1 MKQGIAACLLLV
13 VIGAVMVEHTE
24 ATILLKTL
32 LLSQLLKGK
41 KAKAPL
47 VPKVIATPAPV
58 ARVTGPMRPVYAS
71 PTPVPGHYESAL
83 ATKTSLL
90 NSAVDTASA
99 TATTVVGAKTAAAK
113 TGVSALGTGKGLIG
127 SAIDKFLSG

>member
-24 ATILLKTL
+24 AILIKTL
-32 LLSQLLKGK
+32 LLSHLLKK
-41 KAKAPL
+41 KKTTAAPL
-47 VPKVIATPAPV
+47 VPKVVAKPAPV
-58 ARVTGPMRPVYAS
+58 ARVTGAGKPVYAA
-71 PTPVPGHYESAL
+71 PTTPGHYESAVG
-83 ATKTSLL
+83 TKTALL
-90 NSAVDTASA
+90 NSAVDTAGA

-127 SAIDKFLSG
+127 STIDKLLSG